1 MIRRIALSLSIVFGS
16 TQLSFAD
23 EDFADEH
30 FADQEYGIIGGSI
43 TYGESVFSTKS
54 APQFGA
60 TPNLFYSGPKGFID
74 GSLANC
80 CLT

>member
-30 FADQEYGIIGGSI
+30 FADQG
-43 TYGESVFSTKS
+43 TESSEAASPMVKVFSRLKVPLNL
-54 APQFGA
+54 ARH
-60 TPNLFYSGPKGFID
+60 LFYSGPKR
-74 GSLANC
+74 LYRW
-80 CLT
+80 

>member
-43 TYGESVFSTKS
+43 TYGPKVFSRLKS

-60 TPNLFYSGPKGFID
+60 TPNLFYYKGQR
-74 GSLANC
+74 LYRW
-80 CLT
+80 